1 MGGFWGVLFFGEY
14 YYYLGRIVLQMVGKF
29 SEIHKAQKNNTQNR
43 PFWHFFLHFSQKK
56 WHFWWPDGPQKAHFG
71 HFCSESWIST
81 TFFFLAGN
89 RGRWA
94 EIEGVII
101 WGGFTSSGVSKT
113 LLGVKIEIGVSGCGG
128 SGINVGGDGPEIFG
142 SSMKKS
148 KEQFCTT
155 RMRD

>member
-1 MGGFWGVLFFGEY
+1 MVHKKPILVIFAVNPGF
-14 YYYLGRIVLQMVGKF
+14 QP
-29 SEIHKAQKNNTQNR
+29 H
-43 PFWHFFLHFSQKK
+43 
-56 WHFWWPDGPQKAHFG
+56 
-71 HFCSESWIST
+71 
-81 TFFFLAGN
+81 FFLAGN

-94 EIEGVII
+94 EIGGVII

-113 LLGVKIEIGVSGCGG
+113 LLGLKIEIGVSGCGG